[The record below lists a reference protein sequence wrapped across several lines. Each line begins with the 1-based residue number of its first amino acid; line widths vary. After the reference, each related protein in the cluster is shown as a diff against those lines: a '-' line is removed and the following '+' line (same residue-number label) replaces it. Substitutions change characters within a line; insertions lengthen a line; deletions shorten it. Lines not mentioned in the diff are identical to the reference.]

1 MKLLRHRHIRRR
13 DLMKWL
19 GGAALALP
27 AGMELF
33 EREARALAAGTKAR
47 YAVFCYT
54 PDGVN
59 EGQFWP
65 TGSGTSF
72 QLSPIL
78 APFEPYKDK
87 ILIPGPQMSGN
98 MPVNGTGL
106 TYCLCGG
113 TTNADRIPPQHQAL
127 ITLTAR
133 ARGTS
138 GDIPYNPDQ
147 TKAVNRLD
155 GPSIDTVIGE
165 AVKGDS
171 AFANL
176 NFGLHPIGGDTPSDI
191 NFAKDGTPLKR
202 LSSAQEAFSYVF
214 GQPIMGSGADAST
227 LGLHRQAALS
237 NYLFKRFAA
246 LSPQLGAADRQ
257 VLDGHLASL
266 RTYEDRKTKMLMG
279 TGNVCLP
286 PATMPSAVPTD
297 DTSVRTGADTEK
309 LSPFYMDIISA
320 AFSCNLAKVASVT
333 FGYPGGGDAGG
344 LRMPWLGFTDPMHSI
359 SHHGG
364 DPTKLDRYKQMSL
377 WIAGQIAYLMQKL
390 VAIPDPATGKT
401 LLDATVIYWFN
412 RHGDGNAHSNTNL
425 PNIILGGAGGY
436 FKMGRFL
443 NLPSTNPTKVLI
455 SLANSMGVDVPSF
468 GKDAWVD
475 TAPLSGL
482 TS

>member
-1 MKLLRHRHIRRR
+1 V
-13 DLMKWL
+13 KWL

-27 AGMELF
+27 SGLELF
-33 EREARALAAGTKAR
+33 ERQARAQAGGATKAR
-47 YAVFCYT
+47 FAVFCYT

-59 EGQFWP
+59 QGAFWP
-65 TGSGTSF
+65 SGTETNF
-72 QLSPIL
+72 QLSTIL
-78 APFEPYKDK
+78 APFEPFKDK
-87 ILIPGPQMSGN
+87 MLILGPKMNGATPMS
-98 MPVNGTGL
+98 GTGL

-113 TTNADRIPPQHQAL
+113 TSNQDRVPPQHQAL

-138 GDIPYNPDQ
+138 GDIPYLGNQ
-147 TKAVNRLD
+147 FTAVNRLD

-202 LSSAQEAFSYVF
+202 MATPDEAWSRVF
-214 GQPIMGSGADAST
+214 GMPIMGTTGGAPNPIDQ
-227 LGLHRQAALS
+227 HRHAALS
-237 NYLFKRFAA
+237 NYLHGRFTA
-246 LSPQLGAADRQ
+246 LSPELGIHDRKI
-257 VLDGHLASL
+257 LDGHLSSL
-266 RTYEDRKTKMLMG
+266 RTYEDRKLKLLMG
-279 TGNVCLP
+279 QGANACAP
-286 PATMPSAVPTD
+286 PMKAVVPID

-309 LSPFYMDIISA
+309 LSPFFMDIISA
-320 AFSCNLAKVASVT
+320 AFSCNLTKVASVT

-344 LRMPWLGFTDPMHSI
+344 LRMPWLGFTEAMHAI
-359 SHHGG
+359 SHHGNN
-364 DPTKLDRYKQMSL
+364 PVNLEKYRKMSL
-377 WIAGQIAYLMQKL
+377 WIAGQVAYLMQKL
-390 VAIPDPATGKT
+390 AAIPDPVTGKT

-425 PNIILGGAGGY
+425 PNILLGGTGGY

-443 NLPSTNPTKVLI
+443 QLPSTNPTKPLI
-455 SLANSMGVDVPSF
+455 SIANSMGVDVPTF
-468 GKDAWVD
+468 GKDAWID

-482 TS
+482 I